1 MLNITKL
8 LKKGSDFLGCQF
20 PIIGGAMTWVSEK
33 NLVSA
38 ISNAGGLGV
47 IACGAMEP
55 SHLEN
60 EIILTQKLTKNPIGV
75 NLILMHPKIEQLI
88 DICVQNKIQ
97 FIFFAG
103 GVPKKNHINK
113 FKVEGIKTIAF
124 ASTLPIANRLKTFG
138 IDALIIEGSEA
149 GGHIGP
155 VSTNVLAQ
163 EILPFISEIPIFVAG
178 GIGRGESFLNFLR
191 QGAAGCQIG
200 TRFVCAS
207 ESIAHENF
215 KNIFIKSEARSAQVS
230 IQLDDRL
237 PVIPVRAIK
246 NKASMLFLEKQKEV
260 LKKLE
265 QGNLSLKEAQLTI
278 EKFWS
283 GSLKKAVIDGDV
295 ENGSLMAGQSVSM
308 VKKIQPAK
316 EIIEEIIQQANHEY
330 DEKGF

>member
-316 EIIEEIIQQANHEY
+316 EIIEEIIQQASHEY
-330 DEKGF
+330 DEK

>member
-1 MLNITKL
+1 MIDIRKL

-55 SHLEN
+55 SLLEN
-60 EIILTQKLTKNPIGV
+60 EIISTQKLTKNPIGV
-75 NLILMHPKIEQLI
+75 NLILMHPKIEKLI
-88 DICVQNKIQ
+88 EICIENKIQ
-97 FIFFAG
+97 FIVFAG
-103 GVPKKNHINK
+103 GIPKKKYINQ
-113 FKVEGIKTIAF
+113 FKAKRIKTIAF
-124 ASTLPIANRLKTFG
+124 ASTLFIANRLKNFG

-178 GIGRGESFLNFLR
+178 GIGRGESFLNYLR

-207 ESIAHENF
+207 ESVAHDNF
-215 KNIFIKSEARSAQVS
+215 KNIFIKSESRSAQVS

-246 NKASMLFLEKQKEV
+246 NKASVLFLEKQKEV
-260 LKKLE
+260 LKNLE
-265 QGNLSLKEAQLTI
+265 QGNVSLKEAQLTI

-283 GSLKKAVIDGDV
+283 GSLKKAVIDGDI

-308 VKKIQPAK
+308 VKKIQPVK
-316 EIIEEIIQQANHEY
+316 EIIEEIIQQASHEY
-330 DEKGF
+330 NE

>member
-1 MLNITKL
+1 
-8 LKKGSDFLGCQF
+8 
-20 PIIGGAMTWVSEK
+20 
-33 NLVSA
+33 
-38 ISNAGGLGV
+38 
-47 IACGAMEP
+47 ME
-55 SHLEN
+55 
-60 EIILTQKLTKNPIGV
+60 
-75 NLILMHPKIEQLI
+75 
-88 DICVQNKIQ
+88 
-97 FIFFAG
+97 F
-103 GVPKKNHINK
+103 PKKNHINK

-316 EIIEEIIQQANHEY
+316 EIIEEIIQQASHEY
-330 DEKGF
+330 DEK

>member
-1 MLNITKL
+1 MIDIRKL

-55 SHLEN
+55 SLLEN
-60 EIILTQKLTKNPIGV
+60 EIISTQKLTKNPIGV
-75 NLILMHPKIEQLI
+75 NLILMHPEIEKLI
-88 DICVQNKIQ
+88 EICIENKIQ
-97 FIFFAG
+97 FIVFAG
-103 GVPKKNHINK
+103 GIPKKKYINQ
-113 FKVEGIKTIAF
+113 FKAKGIKTIAF
-124 ASTLPIANRLKTFG
+124 ASTLFIANRLMNFG

-178 GIGRGESFLNFLR
+178 GIGRGESFLNYLR

-207 ESIAHENF
+207 ESVAHDNF

-246 NKASMLFLEKQKEV
+246 NKASVLFLEKQKEV
-260 LKKLE
+260 LKNLE
-265 QGNLSLKEAQLTI
+265 QGNVSLKEAQLTI

-283 GSLKKAVIDGDV
+283 GSLKKAVIDGDI

-316 EIIEEIIQQANHEY
+316 EIIEEIIQQASHEY
-330 DEKGF
+330 NE

>member
-1 MLNITKL
+1 LLNITKL

-316 EIIEEIIQQANHEY
+316 EIIEEIIQQASHEY
-330 DEKGF
+330 DEK

>member
-1 MLNITKL
+1 
-8 LKKGSDFLGCQF
+8 
-20 PIIGGAMTWVSEK
+20 MTWVSEK

-316 EIIEEIIQQANHEY
+316 EIIEEIIQQASHEY
-330 DEKGF
+330 DEK

>member
-1 MLNITKL
+1 LIDIRKL

-55 SHLEN
+55 SLLEN
-60 EIILTQKLTKNPIGV
+60 EIISTQKLTKNPIGV
-75 NLILMHPKIEQLI
+75 NLILMHPKIEKLI
-88 DICVQNKIQ
+88 EICIENKIQ
-97 FIFFAG
+97 FIVFAG
-103 GVPKKNHINK
+103 GIPKKKYINQ
-113 FKVEGIKTIAF
+113 FKAKRIKTIAF
-124 ASTLPIANRLKTFG
+124 ASTLFIANRLKNFG

-178 GIGRGESFLNFLR
+178 GIGRGESFLNYLR

-207 ESIAHENF
+207 ESVAHDNF
-215 KNIFIKSEARSAQVS
+215 KNIFIKSESRSAQVS

-246 NKASMLFLEKQKEV
+246 NKASVLFLEKQKEV
-260 LKKLE
+260 LKNLE
-265 QGNLSLKEAQLTI
+265 QGNVSLKEAQLTI

-283 GSLKKAVIDGDV
+283 GSLKKAVIDGDI

-308 VKKIQPAK
+308 VKKIQPVK
-316 EIIEEIIQQANHEY
+316 EIIEEIIQQASHEY
-330 DEKGF
+330 NE